1 MTQEQKIAILIDLIK
16 FFSILGG
23 AVWGYIVTV
32 RNLRAHMDRRVS
44 ENSAGASKLLELV
57 TRDKEIEDKLDELRD
72 EFREKDE
79 SKNNQIKELAKEIR
93 DFTFNALKLFQN
105 SQK

>member
-1 MTQEQKIAILIDLIK
+1 
-16 FFSILGG
+16 
-23 AVWGYIVTV
+23 
-32 RNLRAHMDRRVS
+32 
-44 ENSAGASKLLELV
+44 LV